1 MNQQPCAFDVA
12 EETDTEARAQM
23 CPFDEAGKIGDDK
36 RASEF
41 RAVRTGAGVGI
52 DDAEVGFERGERI
65 VRNLGAR
72 GGNHGNQRRLAD
84 VGKTNQANIGE
95 KFQFQAK
102 IALFAWESVFVF
114 ARGLV
119 PRLGKV
125 LIAASTAPSM
135 GDQYALARRG
145 EISNRRT
152 ALIVKGKRADG
163 HLQDHVLARM
173 AGAVGAFAVASAIG
187 LEFAIVT
194 VSQQRVVVWVGFK
207 INVSAM
213 AAITARGT
221 ASRNIFFAAKSDA
234 AVAAVP
240 GLHENFG
247 FINEHRNKTPLR
259 VGRSLNSVTG

>member
-1 MNQQPCAFDVA
+1 MNEEPRALDVP
-12 EETDTEARAQM
+12 EETDAEARAQVRA
-23 CPFDEAGKIGDDK
+23 FDQTGKISNDK
-36 RASEF
+36 SASEL
-41 RAVRTGAGVGI
+41 AAMPTGAAVCI
-52 DDAEVGFERGERI
+52 DDAEIGLECGERI
-65 VRNLGAR
+65 IRNFGPR
-72 GGNHGNQRRLAD
+72 RGNHGNQRRLTRNGVA
-84 VGKTNQANIGE
+84 NQADIGE
-95 KFQFQAK
+95 EFQLKAK
-102 IALFAWESVFVF
+102 MPLLAGKSIFMF

-145 EISNRRT
+145 EISNRRA

-194 VSQQRVVVWVGFK
+194 VSQQRVVVCVGFQ
-207 INVSAM
+207 IDGSAM
-213 AAITARGT
+213 AASTDTGT
-221 ASRNIFFAAKSDA
+221 AARNIFLATEGHATIA
-234 AVAAVP
+234 AVA

-247 FINEHRNKTPLR
+247 FINEHWNM
-259 VGRSLNSVTG
+259 